1 MGGSVTTYFNSR
13 PPNDV
18 FLHPEGKD
26 FYAKF
31 VLEDNAT
38 SSFAQFV
45 KNGVWLSILRHHD
58 HHASKIE
65 STSNSPNI
73 TPRSNDT
80 RWIYHFFDVPDSLKP
95 QVDDF
100 MKQSAF
106 SEIVCPSSSSKKS
119 LDKSSSVR
127 TGFHESY
134 KFNPETALFT
144 LNEMS
149 AIMVSILF
157 PLYLQSEEYLHWND
171 SRNNSPHKISPKP
184 SSSPSPIKTPSIA
197 GFATIGIGTS
207 SKDTQQQ
214 LELTEEVIGTIDME
228 HMKHMLLST
237 AAFLDESEIATLF
250 AAGQSFHDAGNAIAQ
265 TSVGV
270 CILTPETEMNE
281 SHVIY
286 ANRAFERTSGYSYAQ
301 LHHMGLSVIIDE
313 HSTELAQQQ
322 HLQAAFQEKRAAKLV
337 LTACRKSKAR
347 FTLALALKP
356 AFDDQGKLA
365 YWICLCFD
373 LSKRPANLTD
383 LKGIEDLLALVP
395 NLLNYSASV

>member
-45 KNGVWLSILRHHD
+45 KNGVWLGILRHHD

-65 STSNSPNI
+65 STSTSNSPNI

-80 RWIYHFFDVPDSLKP
+80 RWIYHYFDVPDSLKA

-106 SEIVCPSSSSKKS
+106 SENVLPSSSSKKS

-134 KFNPETALFT
+134 KFNPETALFA

-171 SRNNSPHKISPKP
+171 SRNNSPHKISSKP
-184 SSSPSPIKTPSIA
+184 PSPMKNHSIA
-197 GFATIGIGTS
+197 GFATIGIGSS
-207 SKDTQQQ
+207 SKDTQQHQ

-250 AAGQSFHDAGNAIAQ
+250 AAGQSFHDAENAIAQ
-265 TSVGV
+265 TSMGV
-270 CILTPETEMNE
+270 CILSPGTEMNE

-301 LHHMGLSVIIDE
+301 LHLKGLYAIIDQ
-313 HSTELAQQQ
+313 HSTEPAQQQ
-322 HLQAAFQEKRAAKLV
+322 HLQTAFQEKRAAKLV
-337 LTACRKSKAR
+337 LTACRKNKAK
-347 FTLALALKP
+347 FLLALALKP

-373 LSKRPANLTD
+373 LFKRPANLTE

-395 NLLNYSASV
+395 NLLNYSAGV

>member
-1 MGGSVTTYFNSR
+1 MGGSVATYFNSR

-38 SSFAQFV
+38 TSFAQFV

-80 RWIYHFFDVPDSLKP
+80 RWIYNYFDVPDSLKA

-100 MKQSAF
+100 IKQSAS
-106 SEIVCPSSSSKKS
+106 SENVVPSSSSKKS
-119 LDKSSSVR
+119 LEKSGSVR

-171 SRNNSPHKISPKP
+171 SRNNSPNKISPKS
-184 SSSPSPIKTPSIA
+184 SSSPSPTKTHSIA
-197 GFATIGIGTS
+197 GFATIGIGSS

-214 LELTEEVIGTIDME
+214 LELTEEVIGTVDME

-250 AAGQSFHDAGNAIAQ
+250 AAGQSFHDAENAIAQ
-265 TSVGV
+265 TPMGV
-270 CILTPETEMNE
+270 CILSPGTEMNE

-286 ANRAFERTSGYSYAQ
+286 ANRAYERTTGYSFAQ
-301 LHHMGLSVIIDE
+301 LQHKGLSVIIDE
-313 HSTELAQQQ
+313 RCTEAAQQQ
-322 HLQAAFQEKRAAKLV
+322 HLQTAFSEKRAAKLV
-337 LTACRKSKAR
+337 LTASRKNKAKV
-347 FTLALALKP
+347 TLALALKP
-356 AFDDQGKLA
+356 AFDDRGKLA